1 MNVTINASNFVM
13 QINELVDI
21 ACCVAD
27 ANWNDG
33 ALEYLVSCVEDLRE
47 VLQHCKVEALTVDT
61 FGRKMERL
69 LWYLSKVTS
78 FHCISK

>member
-1 MNVTINASNFVM
+1 M

-21 ACCVAD
+21 ACCVSD

-61 FGRKMERL
+61 FGRQMERL
-69 LWYLSKVTS
+69 LWYL
-78 FHCISK
+78 F

>member
-33 ALEYLVSCVEDLRE
+33 ALEYLVSCVEYLQD
-47 VLQHCKVEALTVDT
+47 VLHHYKVEALTTDT
-61 FGRKMERL
+61 FGR
-69 LWYLSKVTS
+69 
-78 FHCISK
+78 